1 MVGDERLSVAINRV
15 EKQLRNTDVNGVT
28 IELELLEQE
37 NERFMRTLV
46 HSFNALDLAGTGEK
60 TEAK

>member
-1 MVGDERLSVAINRV
+1 VAISRV
-15 EKQLRNTDVNGVT
+15 EKQLRNADVNGVT

-46 HSFNALDLAGTGEK
+46 HSFNALDLAGTDEK